1 MGARRVPWSDWE
13 EWWEAIDGLLKWEE
27 SPDDAKRALE
37 RVCAWR
43 ARSVLSVAVDGVA
56 SLVEVLL
63 QPACETTRLAMGLV
77 LTRVVNALT
86 EKEQS
91 GRIAAPLSVLGAALG
106 LPEGLVELRHDVTHN
121 ALPTLA
127 AMRTSSRQCL
137 SFLYETYILP
147 QYELSMSRDTGTIS
161 NLAENEA
168 GDFGSTLRLEAARL
182 SQAHQADDQRAARD
196 AFDILISMLEKSPL
210 SRSTRP
216 DQALWTTIR
225 ALMPL
230 AHKEDAREVINRC
243 ASVLNLPAAQK
254 ARFESLIEISEP
266 DFFHAVRTPSLQDRI
281 LVKLFILLHEIHMP
295 WFLTLHAFRCTIRT
309 KNAPYAELEQVGEND
324 WRSHGRR
331 SSSGDHR
338 KDIFASGS
346 KLQATLSS
354 IASASS
360 KLPSSFFRPACDMI
374 LFDPSKVEKPINL
387 ER

>member
-13 EWWEAIDGLLKWEE
+13 EWWEVIDGLLKWEE
-27 SPDDAKRALE
+27 SPDGARRALE

-63 QPACETTRLAMGLV
+63 QPSCETTRLAMGLV

-91 GRIAAPLSVLGAALG
+91 GRVAAPLSVLGAALG
-106 LPEGLVELRHDVTHN
+106 LPEGLVELRHDATHN

-127 AMRTSSRQCL
+127 AMRTSSKQCL
-137 SFLYETYILP
+137 SFFYETYILP
-147 QYELSMSRDTGTIS
+147 QYELSMNRGAGIIS
-161 NLAENEA
+161 NAENES
-168 GDFGSTLRLEAARL
+168 GDFGSALHLETARL
-182 SQAHQADDQRAARD
+182 SQAHQAGDQRAARD
-196 AFDILISMLEKSPL
+196 AFDVLISMLERALPAG
-210 SRSTRP
+210 STRP

-266 DFFHAVRTPSLQDRI
+266 EFFHANSSDWEKVLGALMEQDPLVETTEKISSLLESRHRSTWKGRSPWSLCPAKEWEGI
-281 LVKLFILLHEIHMP
+281 PLGLLP
-295 WFLTLHAFRCTIRT
+295 
-309 KNAPYAELEQVGEND
+309 G
-324 WRSHGRR
+324 
-331 SSSGDHR
+331 
-338 KDIFASGS
+338 
-346 KLQATLSS
+346 
-354 IASASS
+354 SS
-360 KLPSSFFRPACDMI
+360 KVPKLVREGSHSPDENNSALIDDPVGVPSITLQQIDTMSRH
-374 LFDPSKVEKPINL
+374 LVELL
-387 ER
+387 ES